1 MNKKVN
7 LLLTVISG
15 LLFNHHTSALAQ
27 SIKIDGTTATIVNKD
42 GQQITID
49 GTSLSRDGQNL
60 FHSFQEFGL
69 NQDQIATFLTNPNI
83 QNILTRV
90 TGGNVSQLNGLMKVI
105 GGNSNLFFINPAGI
119 VFGNNF
125 SLNVPADFT
134 ATTATGIGFGAETFS
149 ALHPNN
155 YDNLLG
161 NPSSFIFNQDNI
173 GSIVNKGDLSLQ
185 TGQNLTLIG
194 GNVINTGKITT
205 PSGNILIK
213 AVEGTS
219 RIKITPEGSLLS
231 LEIDLSQDEQGNL
244 LGFTPQDLPTLLTGE
259 KVTINNTEIPA
270 GQGNAIVNNSLNA
283 DGMERGGNI
292 TVLGKNV
299 GLLGGNI
306 SAQGETGGNV
316 KLGGDGQ
323 GKGDLPTSAVT
334 VMDKD
339 SVINVDGSQQGGTVV
354 LWSQE
359 NTQFQ
364 GEIFARN
371 GGKVETSSAL
381 HLSVLGSVLAGE
393 WLLDPS
399 NIVITRTED
408 GNMGGDFDGDNPNLF
423 QATTDNS
430 VVDATQ
436 IENSLNEGVS
446 VTITTASE
454 ALAEGNIT
462 VETDIDVTQG
472 GDVTPTLSL
481 IADNDIIFKNNFL
494 GGGAL
499 NIDLTAEGNIEG
511 TDLEI
516 SSNGGSIN
524 IISGGNID
532 IDNVDSSSLL
542 SGGNGGNI
550 NIKTGGNIMI
560 TSLTTSSND
569 PINNNGGNLS
579 INSGGN
585 VALGGIFTGGAI
597 SSGDATITGSN
608 ILIIGA
614 VADLPAIP
622 TDGSAPNPTE
632 GAGNIAITGDNTIV
646 LSSLFGKSLTVSG
659 NLALVSLKD
668 NPQLAP
674 FLPEDGLNVVAII
687 DGKIITSGNQFISGN
702 LFLGNDFAFQ
712 GNNLNFNEVNSA
724 NINIPVNPN
733 DTTETAINKVF
744 GVLPTLPTQTNAN
757 PRNLLLNSAGLIN
770 FNGDIGRQNPLNT
783 LTVADSQKVNVGND
797 LISVNDILINAP
809 LALSGN
815 ILIDSQQGS
824 ITVTGLTTVE
834 TGSNITLSATED
846 LTLNDIEVI
855 PNPEDMTG
863 VNNNVTASQPTQQN
877 FDSFGVTS
885 SNDAQQLADAIVGE
899 GVNVTEAKF
908 TGGENSAGSFSG
920 GNNVGLGINTG
931 IVISTGNV
939 NDAVGANTESG
950 KTTSNLTPG
959 DVDLGGLVSEG
970 ATQNASVLEI
980 TFETEGGN
988 LFVNYI
994 FASEE
999 YNEFVNST
1007 FNDVFGFFING
1018 RNVAVVPNTNQPI
1031 AVNTINNGNP
1041 SGVNATNPQLFNDN
1055 TINPETGLSPFN
1067 LEFDGFTN
1075 TLTAQTGNLAPGSY
1089 TIKFAI
1095 ADVGDSILDSAVFI
1109 QGNSFGNTPT
1119 IGSTLDAIATIN
1131 LQSRQGSVI
1140 TNNLNLSGVKGA
1152 DLYINAGNNVL
1163 VNTINARGSDGRGGI
1178 VDIRAGNL
1186 FQATGVLPQSN
1197 VSISTVGTESG
1208 DLVKIQ
1214 YSGLTDDNLPVPFQV
1229 TGDDIING
1237 TKGNIETSRLN
1248 ILDEVFPFTS
1258 IQENVSI
1265 ISQFPSVET
1274 PIDPIEELLAEGK
1287 IFPNPTDN
1295 ESAFNPNLDP
1305 NATYTPNLAVTTVEG
1320 AQKILQDLARETGVK
1335 SSFIHVTFS
1344 PANYNPA
1351 TADDDL
1357 ARREA
1362 LKTQEFEAVGVDTP
1376 DIDTFLRPDSAP
1388 NDRLDI
1394 LIITPDG
1401 DPLRVVVPVSREE
1414 VVTTG
1419 RSLWANVSNAFDL
1432 NNDYLSDAQKLYS
1445 WLVEPLEE
1453 LLTAQEIENLVYLL
1467 PTDIRFIPLAS
1478 LYDGR
1483 SDQFLVE
1490 KYSTGLS
1497 PSINLNDNRYRSIK
1511 NRNLLAMGASQFA
1524 DAEVVPLPAA
1534 GVELPTVQTVWQNN
1548 PNVSKSDSSDFT
1560 LDNIRGNLNQSYG
1573 IVHFATHGEFNPDDL
1588 SQSYIQ
1594 LYDSRLNINELRNL
1608 NLGSFDVDLLV
1619 LSACNTAFGNELAE
1633 LGFAGLAVQAGVRSA
1648 LGSVWQVSDT
1658 GTLALMTEFYQQL
1671 QNQTIKAEALRQA
1684 QLSMLKGDTVKST
1697 NGEVINTPSKE
1708 ISLTDLPEVSR
1719 QGEDFSHPFY
1729 WAPFTMIG
1737 NPW

>member
-27 SIKIDGTTATIVNKD
+27 EIKIDGTTATIITRE

-69 NQDQIATFLTNPNI
+69 SQDQIATFLTNPNI

-90 TGGNVSQLNGLMKVI
+90 TGGNVSQLNGLMEVM
-105 GGNSNLFFINPAGI
+105 GGNSNLFFLNPAGI
-119 VFGNNF
+119 VFGDNF

-134 ATTATGIGFGAETFS
+134 ATTATGIGFGEETFS

-173 GSIVNKGDLSLQ
+173 GSIVNKGDLSLA

-205 PSGNILIK
+205 PSGNILIQ
-213 AVEGTS
+213 AIEGTS

-231 LEIDLSQDEQGNL
+231 LELNIPQDEQGNL

-259 KVTINNTEIPA
+259 KVTINNTEIPT

-283 DGMERGGNI
+283 DGVETGGSV

-299 GLLGGNI
+299 GLLGANL
-306 SAQGETGGNV
+306 SAQGETGGSV
-316 KLGGDGQ
+316 KLGGDWQ
-323 GKGDLPTSAVT
+323 GKGNLPTSAVT
-334 VMDKD
+334 VMDSD
-339 SVINVDGSQQGGTVV
+339 STINVDGSQQGGTVV
-354 LWSQE
+354 LWSKE
-359 NTQFQ
+359 NTQFY
-364 GEIFARN
+364 GNISARN

-381 HLSVLGSVLAGE
+381 HLSALGSVLAGE

-399 NIVITRTED
+399 NIVINRTED
-408 GNMGGDFDGDNPNLF
+408 GSIDGNFDGGNPNLF
-423 QATTDNS
+423 QPTADNS
-430 VVDATQ
+430 FVDATQ

-462 VETDIDVTQG
+462 VETDINVTQEG
-472 GDVTPTLSL
+472 EIVPTLSL

-499 NIDLTAEGNIEG
+499 NVALTAGGDIKG
-511 TDLEI
+511 ADLEI
-516 SSNGGSIN
+516 SSNNGSIN
-524 IISGGNID
+524 IISGGGINID
-532 IDNVDSSSLL
+532 NLDSSSLL

-550 NIKTGGNIMI
+550 NLETGGNILI
-560 TSLTTSSND
+560 TSLTTSSDD
-569 PINNNGGNLS
+569 PINSNGGNLS
-579 INSGGN
+579 ISSGGN

-597 SSGDATITGSN
+597 SSGDITITGSN
-608 ILIIGA
+608 ILLSGA
-614 VADLPAIP
+614 VADLPSIP
-622 TDGSAPNPTE
+622 QDNSAPNPTE
-632 GAGNIAITGDNTIV
+632 GAGDITITGGDTIV
-646 LSSLFGKSLTVSG
+646 LSGLFGKSLTVSG
-659 NLALVSLKD
+659 NLALVTLKD

-674 FLPEDGLNVVAII
+674 FFPNGGLNAVAII
-687 DGKIITSGNQFISGN
+687 DGKIITSGNQTVSGN

-712 GNNLNFNEVNSA
+712 GNNLTFNQINSA
-724 NINIPVNPN
+724 NINIPVNPE
-733 DTTETAINKVF
+733 DSAETTISNAF
-744 GVLPTLPTQTNAN
+744 GVLATLPIQTNAN
-757 PRNLLLNSAGLIN
+757 PRNLLLDSAGLIN
-770 FNGDIGRQNPLNT
+770 FNADVGRQNPLNT
-783 LTVADSQKVNVGND
+783 LTIADSQKVNLGND

-815 ILIDSQQGS
+815 ILMDSQQGS
-824 ITVTGLTTVE
+824 ITVTEDTTVE
-834 TGSNITLSATED
+834 AGSNITLSATED
-846 LTLNDIEVI
+846 LTLNNVTVI
-855 PNPEDMTG
+855 PASEVDETRNDG
-863 VNNNVTASQPTQQN
+863 ANSNNNLTVTA
-877 FDSFGVTS
+877 

-899 GVNVTEAKF
+899 GVDVTEAKF
-908 TGGENSAGSFSG
+908 TGADTSAGSFSG
-920 GNNVGLGINTG
+920 GSGVGLGIDTG
-931 IVISTGNV
+931 IILSTGNV
-939 NDAVGANTESG
+939 NDAVGANTEGG
-950 KTTSNLTPG
+950 KTTDNLTPG
-959 DVDLGGLVSEG
+959 DVDLNGLITEG
-970 ATQNASVLEI
+970 LTQDASVLEI

-999 YNEFVNST
+999 YNEFVNSS
-1007 FNDVFGFFING
+1007 FNDVFGFFLNG
-1018 RNVAVVPNTNQPI
+1018 RNIAVVPNTNQPVT
-1031 AVNTINNGNP
+1031 VNTINNGNP
-1041 SGVNATNPQLFNDN
+1041 SGVDATNPQLFNDN

-1075 TLTAQTGNLAPGSY
+1075 TLTAQTGNLEPGSY

-1095 ADVGDSILDSAVFI
+1095 ADVSDTALDSAVFI
-1109 QGNSFGNTPT
+1109 QGSSFGDTRVLGGNT
-1119 IGSTLDAIATIN
+1119 GGLANIN
-1131 LQSRQGSVI
+1131 LESRQGSVI
-1140 TNNLNLSGVKGA
+1140 TNNLNLAGVRGA
-1152 DLYINAGNNVL
+1152 DLNINAGNNVL

-1178 VDIRAGNL
+1178 VDIRTGNL
-1186 FQATGVLPQSN
+1186 FQATGVLPESN

-1214 YSGLTDDNLPVPFQV
+1214 YGGLNDNNLPVPFQV
-1229 TGDDIING
+1229 TGEDIING

-1248 ILDEVFPFTS
+1248 ISDEVFPFTS

-1265 ISQFPSVET
+1265 ISQSPSVEAPVET
-1274 PIDPIEELLAEGK
+1274 PIDPREELLTEGK
-1287 IFPNPTDN
+1287 IFPNPTNN
-1295 ESAFNPNLDP
+1295 ESPSSTNLDP
-1305 NATYTPNLAVTTVEG
+1305 NANYTPNLAVTTIEG
-1320 AQKILQDLARETGVK
+1320 AQGILQDLATETGVK
-1335 SSFIHVTFS
+1335 SSFIHVTFT

-1376 DIDTFLRPDSAP
+1376 DIATFLRPDSAP
-1388 NDRLDI
+1388 SDRLDI
-1394 LIITPDG
+1394 LMITPDG
-1401 DPLRVVVPVSREE
+1401 KPLRVVVPVSREE
-1414 VVTTG
+1414 VVQTATD
-1419 RSLWANVSNAFDL
+1419 LWANVSNAFDL
-1432 NNDYLSDAQKLYS
+1432 NDDYLPDAQKLYS

-1467 PTDIRFIPLAS
+1467 PGDIRFVPLAALHDAKS
-1478 LYDGR
+1478 G
-1483 SDQFLVE
+1483 QFLVE
-1490 KYSTGLS
+1490 KYSSGLA

-1511 NRNLLAMGASQFA
+1511 DRNLLAMGASEFA
-1524 DAEVVPLPAA
+1524 NPEVVPLPAA
-1534 GVELPTVQTVWQNN
+1534 GLELPTVQTVWQNN
-1548 PNVSKSDSSDFT
+1548 PNVSRLDSSNFT
-1560 LDNIRGNLNQSYG
+1560 LDNVRASLNQSYG

-1594 LYDSRLNINELRNL
+1594 LYDSRLNINELRTL
-1608 NLGSFDVDLLV
+1608 NLGNLDVDLLV

-1684 QLSMLKGDTVKST
+1684 QLSMLTGDTAKSAD
-1697 NGEVINTPSKE
+1697 GEIITTSNKE
-1708 ISLTDLPEVSR
+1708 ISLADLPPVSR